1 MVTAVNEKTNP
12 PETVHKTGHQS
23 DDNPNDYIMS
33 TEHVDRMGDVI
44 RVKGWELEEFRKSP
58 IALFGHDHTLPIG
71 KWTNVRIVGKQLI
84 GTLELAKQGTSDFI
98 DTIRS
103 LVEQRILKA
112 VSVGFQ
118 PIEANPMKSTGGLE
132 FTRAS
137 LHECSLVSVP
147 ANPNALAIA
156 KALSPHLANIVF
168 AESGSSVAGEDGR
181 LAFDST
187 TPNLSSARERMKGL
201 GIR

>member
-1 MVTAVNEKTNP
+1 MEPVIKSGV
-12 PETVHKTGHQS
+12 QS
-23 DDNPNDYIMS
+23 EDNPYEFILSDES
-33 TEHVDRMGDVI
+33 VDRMGDVI
-44 RVKGWELEEFRKSP
+44 RASGWDLSSFKNNP
-58 IALFGHDHTLPIG
+58 VALFQHDHNKPIG
-71 KWTNVRIVGKQLI
+71 VWEDVKVVGKQLR
-84 GTLELAKQGTSDFI
+84 GTLRLAKAGTSEFI
-98 DTIRS
+98 DGVRG
-103 LVEQRILKA
+103 LLEQKILKA

-118 PIEANPMKSTGGLE
+118 PIEAKPRDNGGYD
-132 FTRAS
+132 FTRSS
-137 LHECSLVSVP
+137 LHEVSLVSVP

>member
-1 MVTAVNEKTNP
+1 VAV
-12 PETVHKTGHQS
+12 ETIHKTGVQS
-23 DDNPNDYIMS
+23 EDNPYKFRMS
-33 TEHVDRMGDVI
+33 DESVDRMGDVV
-44 RVKGWELEEFRKSP
+44 RANGWDLTAFKNSP
-58 IALFGHDHTLPIG
+58 IALFNHDHHLPIG
-71 KWTNVRIVGKQLI
+71 KWTDVQVVGKQLV

-98 DTIRS
+98 DSIRS

-118 PIEANPMKSTGGLE
+118 PIEAKPMKTTGGYE
-132 FTRAS
+132 YKRAE
-137 LHECSLVSVP
+137 LYECSLVSVP
-147 ANPNALAIA
+147 ANQNALAIA
-156 KALSPHLANIVF
+156 KALSPQVANIVF